1 MTHVGIIATRELRSF
16 FSTPVAYVLFAVYL
30 GFAGYIFLLGLGFFL
45 QQIEQIQAYQMFQ
58 MLAQFNLNHAVIA
71 PAFGTFA
78 VLFIL
83 TVPLL
88 TMRAFSEERANGT
101 IELLLT
107 SPVTTWE
114 IVLGK
119 YLAVL
124 AMVGALVGCSALY
137 PALLFFYGN
146 PELLQTLAGLL
157 GLFGLGAALA
167 ALGCFVSALTASQI
181 VAALVAIVGGLLLWL
196 FDLVAEAAQVE
207 TLAEPF
213 RYLGIR
219 PHFSGALEGLVR
231 SQDLIYFA
239 MGVVFF
245 LSLARAGLESL
256 RWR

>member
-1 MTHVGIIATRELRSF
+1 MRQVGTIAARELRSMF
-16 FSTPVAYVLFAVYL
+16 ATPVAYVLFAVYL
-30 GFAGYIFLLGLGFFL
+30 VFAGYIFLLGLGFFL

-58 MLAQFNLNHAVIA
+58 MLEQFNLNHAVIA
-71 PAFGTFA
+71 PALGTFA

-88 TMRAFSEERANGT
+88 TMRAFADERANGT
-101 IELLLT
+101 IELLMT

-124 AMVGALVGCSALY
+124 AMVAGLVGCSALY

-146 PELLQTLAGLL
+146 PELLQTLAGLM

-167 ALGCFVSALTASQI
+167 AFGCFVSAMTKSQI
-181 VAALVAIVGGLLLWL
+181 IAALVAIVGGLVFWL
-196 FDLVAEAAQVE
+196 FDLVAEAAQVD
-207 TLAEPF
+207 TLAEPI

-219 PHFSGALEGLVR
+219 PHFEGALQGLVR

-239 MGVVFF
+239 LVVVFF